1 VVNYSFQIV
10 VALIILGVGGWI
22 SSKVGKFLENLMP
35 NRDIDITVSRF
46 TGGTCKVIIMGLVLI
61 VALGNLGISVT
72 PFIAAIDTLSLGAG
86 LAIQGMLVNFAA
98 GFTIIITP
106 SL

>member
-35 NRDIDITVSRF
+35 NRDIDITLSRF

-98 GFTIIITP
+98 GFTIIITL